1 MAIQLHGSSR
11 PDRASN
17 SLSTDRCRL
26 DIAQIGIMEVQAVT
40 NQSSSGREE
49 SVSDHSNELKQA
61 QETNDRIQRMR
72 HQVRSK
78 IWPLHPLKYEGKE
91 LIGVVT
97 RQK

>member
-1 MAIQLHGSSR
+1 
-11 PDRASN
+11 
-17 SLSTDRCRL
+17 
-26 DIAQIGIMEVQAVT
+26 MEVQAVT

-97 RQK
+97 RQKWWTISNGVLFQ